1 MHSVTSCLSSFSSA
15 PAAIRRDKRSFLH
28 LLAQRLRRQAV
39 ALVCVV
45 SLGVIGMPAAQ
56 AQSEASTSVSLLP
69 VASVVVT
76 ASALQ
81 GVAGDASAAAG
92 DASAAVVA
100 LPVALSVTGAVLTV
114 TAVQA
119 SGRGSVIVLERASDG
134 VAVSLELSGLAVG
147 NALLSV
153 GSAITT
159 TVIASG
165 VILSAAGEAVAF
177 LPNAIGQTLLFNQQ
191 IS

>member
-81 GVAGDASAAAG
+81 GVAGDASAA
-92 DASAAVVA
+92 VVA

-119 SGRGSVIVLERASDG
+119 SARGSVIVLERASDG